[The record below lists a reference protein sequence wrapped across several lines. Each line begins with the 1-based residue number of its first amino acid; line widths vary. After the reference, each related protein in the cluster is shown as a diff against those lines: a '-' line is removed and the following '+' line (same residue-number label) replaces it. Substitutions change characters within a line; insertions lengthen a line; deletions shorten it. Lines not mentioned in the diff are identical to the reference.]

1 MKRKFKVLSVILV
14 IMLFITSNIPV
25 AIVQASGI
33 ESRANICDGVK
44 IKSYSNN
51 GNTSV
56 AITTDGDLYCWGY
69 NTPRQIGNDTYV
81 DKTLPVKLLDN
92 VRECFSFWEVN
103 AAIKKN
109 GDLYCWGIDNYG
121 QLGCGYSSSIPVKI
135 LEKVKNYSL
144 ASNTGCALTE
154 DGGLYFWGCNDEG
167 EYGNG
172 TTIDSDVPVKV
183 LENVKKAY
191 NDYHMSAAIMENG
204 DLYCWGCNNY
214 GEVGNGSSYDKQ
226 TKPVKVLKNIQEFY
240 HALWNSAALA
250 ENGDLYC
257 WGANFDCE
265 IGNGTTNN
273 YQSRP
278 VKVLE
283 NVKKFDIRSQMA
295 LTENGDLYCWGVN
308 NYGQIG
314 NGTYDDQMRP
324 VKVLEKVKEFS
335 RSNGTSRALTENGD
349 LYCWGLN
356 NSGEI
361 GNGTEDNQTL
371 PVKVLE
377 NVDEFAG
384 GWNTSLA
391 ITKGGDLYCWGYNG
405 YGQVGNGTEEIQL
418 MPYKTLTKVKEIKY
432 TGTVCN
438 MNAVVTENGD
448 LYCWGYN
455 GDGQVGNGTKDEQ
468 LTPYKVIFPKD
479 TSIDSSV
486 TLKATAKAVNAFLK
500 KTLKDQKWA
509 DGKIDS
515 ISMDFTM
522 KDKKYTFTPL
532 NMDFAAG
539 MPLSNLNYQA
549 VIDTAS
555 KTVKVLLGA
564 SKDGK
569 SEIKQT
575 TNVNSTS
582 WGQQYQSVK
591 KMYKDLT
598 GLDAKTSRATWNNFE
613 KMKSELNH
621 LKCDMFVNADMK
633 ITGFME
639 FSYSDDSRLS
649 FKEGGII
656 EKVSVDT
663 KFSSPVVAP
672 WVYISLGLG
681 VSEEGTLK
689 VQVNDNVPELIAS
702 LELAAKASAKVTGQ
716 IPVIAKVE
724 GMIDAELS
732 ATVANTD
739 PKFTVDMTGDIS
751 LKATALAGIIEVY
764 NNTWNYLDC
773 QIYPEF
779 KNNNDTEIAS
789 YNSTD
794 EMLCTA
800 SGTERIV
807 GAQST
812 KLSGTDFS
820 EQNVYSQNEARLISL
835 SNNRK
840 LLLWLDDSRQKSN
853 NNRTTLMYSVYD
865 GSNWSNPEEV
875 CDDGCFDGE
884 FSYYVENDNTVYVVF
899 QKGNMIF
906 GDDTEYSDVVRNI
919 DPYVTKFDGST
930 FSTPE
935 KVRDDNNSYEDNF
948 TITKNDSQLKV
959 TYVEYPSDY
968 LAGNSD
974 TLNLMNTINNG
985 SEWADNMICEEN
997 SFISDYEYID
1007 SRLYLEL
1014 YNTDKGCYELYK
1026 SDNGNDELLKSLSQE
1041 VKLVSVGD
1049 KIYYVE
1055 NDILNTLKAD
1065 KISECQLPYG
1075 TDYKIITNGN
1085 STKLVYE
1092 IINEDHSS
1100 ALYSG
1105 DISDGTV
1112 GDTLIYRSESDYIKS
1127 YNGCIDENGNL
1138 DIATTLCTLNSDLS
1152 ESNYSLN
1159 IIGREKNY
1167 SLAST
1172 YLYYDENN
1180 VVADKDLDLYYD
1192 VTNNGNENIS
1202 SYNVVLYDESG
1213 NTLADSKVTTGI
1225 KVGETR
1231 EEKLVYHIPKDF
1243 GEQSVYIQIQSVD
1256 GKKIYSKA
1264 ETVIKHNDIEICDV
1278 QVKHMC
1284 NGDYGIECTL
1294 KNNGYQNADNV
1305 AISFNSNGNDIIKE
1319 AEIEHLNIGET
1330 CTAGVELTADE
1341 YACISDKTLY
1351 CEVMS
1356 SLSESDY
1363 GNNSKT
1369 IDLNKTT
1376 ADGIHNWV
1384 KDEKSGKYICSI
1396 CGKKIEDDY
1405 SGELKGLSL
1414 SLSDDIGLNF
1424 VMQLSDSLLIDKDN
1438 IYVEFTT
1445 DGSKKSTR
1453 VYLKDADKVNYNGT
1467 DCYSFKYR
1475 VNAAEMTKKVNAVL
1489 HCNDWTG
1496 QTYSYSVYDY
1506 ASKIL
1511 AEPESSEYKSSAP
1524 LIKAMLNYGG
1534 YVQTYFN
1541 EKTDALANKGL
1552 YNKTNDPVL
1561 TTNTTVSKDYNYAVF
1576 NNNIGVSFIGGS
1588 LVLNSGTDLKLYY
1601 SINDQNMAN
1610 NINVSVNGQNVA
1622 PEYDGNI
1629 MCVRVPD
1636 ISISSLGDT
1645 YNVKIS
1651 VNGKELNQK
1660 YSAMTYMYKALNSQN
1675 SNTKLNNVVKALYLY
1690 NEAAKQ
1696 YSMEIE

>member
-1 MKRKFKVLSVILV
+1 M
-14 IMLFITSNIPV
+14 MLFITSNISV

-44 IKSYSNN
+44 IKSFYSDGYTSAAITEDGELYCWGNN
-51 GNTSV
+51 SVGTVGNGTFINQLTPVKILEDVREVFLSSGTSI
-56 AITTDGDLYCWGY
+56 AITTNGDLYCWGFNIWGQVGNGTTINQSTPIKILKNVMVFDADGSTFSAITTNGDLYRWGRNEGGELGNNSIINQLTPIKILENVKEFSSYAGVSGAITTNGDLYCWGRNVHGAVGNGTTNDQLTPVKVLENVKSVLINNNYTTAAVTTNGELYCWGDNEYGKVGNGTRDTQLTPVKILDNINSFSLEINTAAAITTNRELYCWGSNSYGQVGNGTRDTQLTPVKVLSSVKCFTAYDTNKAITANGDLYCWGLNSYGQVGNGTTVNQLTPLKILENVKTVNKNSAITTNGDLYCWGY
-69 NTPRQIGNDTYV
+69 NTN
-81 DKTLPVKLLDN
+81 
-92 VRECFSFWEVN
+92 
-103 AAIKKN
+103 
-109 GDLYCWGIDNYG
+109 
-121 QLGCGYSSSIPVKI
+121 
-135 LEKVKNYSL
+135 
-144 ASNTGCALTE
+144 
-154 DGGLYFWGCNDEG
+154 
-167 EYGNG
+167 
-172 TTIDSDVPVKV
+172 
-183 LENVKKAY
+183 
-191 NDYHMSAAIMENG
+191 
-204 DLYCWGCNNY
+204 
-214 GEVGNGSSYDKQ
+214 
-226 TKPVKVLKNIQEFY
+226 
-240 HALWNSAALA
+240 
-250 ENGDLYC
+250 
-257 WGANFDCE
+257 
-265 IGNGTTNN
+265 
-273 YQSRP
+273 
-278 VKVLE
+278 
-283 NVKKFDIRSQMA
+283 
-295 LTENGDLYCWGVN
+295 
-308 NYGQIG
+308 
-314 NGTYDDQMRP
+314 
-324 VKVLEKVKEFS
+324 
-335 RSNGTSRALTENGD
+335 
-349 LYCWGLN
+349 
-356 NSGEI
+356 
-361 GNGTEDNQTL
+361 
-371 PVKVLE
+371 
-377 NVDEFAG
+377 
-384 GWNTSLA
+384 
-391 ITKGGDLYCWGYNG
+391 
-405 YGQVGNGTEEIQL
+405 GQVGNGT
-418 MPYKTLTKVKEIKY
+418 TDT
-432 TGTVCN
+432 
-438 MNAVVTENGD
+438 
-448 LYCWGYN
+448 
-455 GDGQVGNGTKDEQ
+455 Q

-549 VIDTAS
+549 VIDTDS

-598 GLDAKTSRATWNNFE
+598 GFDAKTSRTTWNRFE

-875 CDDGCFDGE
+875 CNDGCFDGE

-906 GDDTEYSDVVRNI
+906 EDDTEYSDVVRNI

-974 TLNLMNTINNG
+974 TLNLMNTVNNG

-997 SFISDYEYID
+997 SFISDYEYIG

-1026 SDNGNDELLKSLSQE
+1026 SDNGNDELLKSLSKE

-1085 STKLVYE
+1085 STKIVYE

-1159 IIGREKNY
+1159 VIGREKNY

-1225 KVGETR
+1225 KVGESR

-1264 ETVIKHNDIEICDV
+1264 ETVIKHNDIEICNV

-1284 NGDYGIECTL
+1284 NDYYNIECIL

-1305 AISFNSNGNDIIKE
+1305 AISFNSNGDDIIKE
-1319 AEIEHLNIGET
+1319 TEIEHLNSGET
-1330 CTAGVELTADE
+1330 CTASVELTADE

-1351 CEVMS
+1351 CEVTS

-1384 KDEKSGKYICSI
+1384 KDKKSGKYICSI

-1405 SGELKGLSL
+1405 SGDLKGLSL
-1414 SLSDDIGLNF
+1414 SLSDDIGLNL

-1438 IYVEFTT
+1438 AYVEFTLE
-1445 DGSKKSTR
+1445 GSKKSTR
-1453 VYLKDADKVNYNGT
+1453 VYLKDADKVNYNGA

-1489 HCNDWTG
+1489 HSNDWTG

-1511 AEPESSEYKSSAP
+1511 AEPEGSEYKSSAP

-1534 YVQTYFN
+1534 YAQTYFN

-1561 TTNTTVSKDYNYAVF
+1561 TTNTTVSKDYNYAVL
-1576 NNNIGVSFIGGS
+1576 NNNMGVSFLGGS

-1601 SINDQNMAN
+1601 SMDDKNMAH

-1651 VNGKELNQK
+1651 VNGKEINQK
-1660 YSAMTYMYKALNSQN
+1660 HSAMTYMYKALNSQN

-1696 YSMEIE
+1696 YSMGIE

>member
-1 MKRKFKVLSVILV
+1 M
-14 IMLFITSNIPV
+14 MLFITSNISV

-44 IKSYSNN
+44 IKSFYSDGYTSAAITEDGELYCWGNN
-51 GNTSV
+51 SVGTVGNGTFINQLTPVKILEDVREVFLSSGTSI
-56 AITTDGDLYCWGY
+56 AITTNGDLYCWGFNIWGQVGNGTTINQSTPIKILKNVMVFDADGSTFSAITTNGDLYRWGRNEGGELGNNSIINQLTPIKILENVKEFSSYAGVSGAITTNGDLYCWGLNWGGHVGNGTTENQLIPVKILENIKVCSIESEISGAITTNGDLYCWGRNVHGAVGNGTTNDQLTPVKVLENVKSVLINNNYTTAAVTTNGELYCWGDNEYGKVGNGTRDTQLTPVKILDNINSFSLEINTAAAITTNRELYCWGSNSYGQVGNGTRDTQLTPVKVLSSVKCFTAYDTNKAITANGDLYCWGLNSYGQVGNGTTVNQLTPLKILENVKTVNKNSAITTNGDLYCWGY
-69 NTPRQIGNDTYV
+69 NTN
-81 DKTLPVKLLDN
+81 
-92 VRECFSFWEVN
+92 
-103 AAIKKN
+103 
-109 GDLYCWGIDNYG
+109 
-121 QLGCGYSSSIPVKI
+121 
-135 LEKVKNYSL
+135 
-144 ASNTGCALTE
+144 
-154 DGGLYFWGCNDEG
+154 
-167 EYGNG
+167 
-172 TTIDSDVPVKV
+172 
-183 LENVKKAY
+183 
-191 NDYHMSAAIMENG
+191 
-204 DLYCWGCNNY
+204 
-214 GEVGNGSSYDKQ
+214 
-226 TKPVKVLKNIQEFY
+226 
-240 HALWNSAALA
+240 
-250 ENGDLYC
+250 
-257 WGANFDCE
+257 
-265 IGNGTTNN
+265 
-273 YQSRP
+273 
-278 VKVLE
+278 
-283 NVKKFDIRSQMA
+283 
-295 LTENGDLYCWGVN
+295 
-308 NYGQIG
+308 
-314 NGTYDDQMRP
+314 
-324 VKVLEKVKEFS
+324 
-335 RSNGTSRALTENGD
+335 
-349 LYCWGLN
+349 
-356 NSGEI
+356 
-361 GNGTEDNQTL
+361 
-371 PVKVLE
+371 
-377 NVDEFAG
+377 
-384 GWNTSLA
+384 
-391 ITKGGDLYCWGYNG
+391 
-405 YGQVGNGTEEIQL
+405 GQVGNGT
-418 MPYKTLTKVKEIKY
+418 TDT
-432 TGTVCN
+432 
-438 MNAVVTENGD
+438 
-448 LYCWGYN
+448 
-455 GDGQVGNGTKDEQ
+455 Q

-500 KTLKDQKWA
+500 KTLKEQKWA

-549 VIDTAS
+549 VIDTDS

-598 GLDAKTSRATWNNFE
+598 GFDAKTSRTTWNRFE

-875 CDDGCFDGE
+875 CNDGCFDGE

-906 GDDTEYSDVVRNI
+906 EDDTEYSDVVRNI

-974 TLNLMNTINNG
+974 TLNLMNTVNNG

-997 SFISDYEYID
+997 SFISDYEYIG

-1026 SDNGNDELLKSLSQE
+1026 SDNGNDELLKSLSKE

-1085 STKLVYE
+1085 STKIVYE

-1159 IIGREKNY
+1159 VIGREKNY

-1225 KVGETR
+1225 KVGESR

-1264 ETVIKHNDIEICDV
+1264 ETVIKHNDIEICNV

-1284 NGDYGIECTL
+1284 NDYYNIECIL

-1305 AISFNSNGNDIIKE
+1305 AISFNSNGDDIIKE
-1319 AEIEHLNIGET
+1319 TEIEHLNSGET
-1330 CTAGVELTADE
+1330 CTASVELTADE

-1351 CEVMS
+1351 CEVTS

-1384 KDEKSGKYICSI
+1384 KDKKSGKYICSI

-1405 SGELKGLSL
+1405 SGDLKGLSL
-1414 SLSDDIGLNF
+1414 SLSDDIGLNL

-1438 IYVEFTT
+1438 AYVEFTLE
-1445 DGSKKSTR
+1445 GSKKSTR
-1453 VYLKDADKVNYNGT
+1453 VYLKDADKVNYNGA

-1489 HCNDWTG
+1489 HSNDWTG

-1511 AEPESSEYKSSAP
+1511 AEPEGSEYKSSAP

-1534 YVQTYFN
+1534 YAQTYFN

-1561 TTNTTVSKDYNYAVF
+1561 TTNTTVSKDYNYAVL
-1576 NNNIGVSFIGGS
+1576 NNNMGVSFLGGS

-1601 SINDQNMAN
+1601 SMDDKNMAH

-1651 VNGKELNQK
+1651 VNGKEINQK
-1660 YSAMTYMYKALNSQN
+1660 HSAMTYMYKALNSQN

-1696 YSMEIE
+1696 YSMGIE

>member
-1 MKRKFKVLSVILV
+1 MNKKYKILSVIL
-14 IMLFITSNIPV
+14 IMMLFITSNISV

-44 IKSYSNN
+44 IKSFYSDGYTSAAITEDGELYCWGNN
-51 GNTSV
+51 SVGTVGNGTFINQLTPVKILEDVREVFLSSGTSI
-56 AITTDGDLYCWGY
+56 AITTNGDLYCWGFNIWGQVGNGTTINQSTPIKILKNVMVFDADGSTFSAITTNGDLYRWGRNEGGELGNNSIINQLTPIKILENVKEFSSYAGVSGAITTNGDLYCWGLNWGGHVGNGTTENQLIPVKILENIKVCSIESEISGAITTNGDLYCWGRNVHGAVGNGTTNDQLTPVKVLENVKSVLINNNYTTAAVTTNGELYCWGDNEYGKVGNGTRDTQLTPVKVLSSVKCFTAYDTNKAITANGDLYCWGLNSYGQVGNGTTVNQLTPLKILENVKTVNKNSAITTNGDLYCWGY
-69 NTPRQIGNDTYV
+69 NTN
-81 DKTLPVKLLDN
+81 
-92 VRECFSFWEVN
+92 
-103 AAIKKN
+103 
-109 GDLYCWGIDNYG
+109 
-121 QLGCGYSSSIPVKI
+121 
-135 LEKVKNYSL
+135 
-144 ASNTGCALTE
+144 
-154 DGGLYFWGCNDEG
+154 
-167 EYGNG
+167 
-172 TTIDSDVPVKV
+172 
-183 LENVKKAY
+183 
-191 NDYHMSAAIMENG
+191 
-204 DLYCWGCNNY
+204 
-214 GEVGNGSSYDKQ
+214 
-226 TKPVKVLKNIQEFY
+226 
-240 HALWNSAALA
+240 
-250 ENGDLYC
+250 
-257 WGANFDCE
+257 
-265 IGNGTTNN
+265 
-273 YQSRP
+273 
-278 VKVLE
+278 
-283 NVKKFDIRSQMA
+283 
-295 LTENGDLYCWGVN
+295 
-308 NYGQIG
+308 
-314 NGTYDDQMRP
+314 
-324 VKVLEKVKEFS
+324 
-335 RSNGTSRALTENGD
+335 
-349 LYCWGLN
+349 
-356 NSGEI
+356 
-361 GNGTEDNQTL
+361 
-371 PVKVLE
+371 
-377 NVDEFAG
+377 
-384 GWNTSLA
+384 
-391 ITKGGDLYCWGYNG
+391 
-405 YGQVGNGTEEIQL
+405 GQVGNGT
-418 MPYKTLTKVKEIKY
+418 TDT
-432 TGTVCN
+432 
-438 MNAVVTENGD
+438 
-448 LYCWGYN
+448 
-455 GDGQVGNGTKDEQ
+455 Q

-549 VIDTAS
+549 VIDTDS

-598 GLDAKTSRATWNNFE
+598 GFDAKTSRTTWNRFE

-875 CDDGCFDGE
+875 CNDGCFDGE

-906 GDDTEYSDVVRNI
+906 EDDTEYSDVVRNI

-974 TLNLMNTINNG
+974 TLNLMNTVNNG

-997 SFISDYEYID
+997 SFISDYEYIG

-1026 SDNGNDELLKSLSQE
+1026 SDNGNDELLKSLSKE

-1085 STKLVYE
+1085 STKIVYE

-1159 IIGREKNY
+1159 VIGREKNY

-1225 KVGETR
+1225 KVGESR

-1264 ETVIKHNDIEICDV
+1264 ETVIKHNDIEICNV

-1284 NGDYGIECTL
+1284 NDYYNIECIL

-1305 AISFNSNGNDIIKE
+1305 AISFNSNGDDIIKE
-1319 AEIEHLNIGET
+1319 TEIEHLNSGET
-1330 CTAGVELTADE
+1330 CTASVELTADE

-1351 CEVMS
+1351 CEVTS

-1384 KDEKSGKYICSI
+1384 KDKKSGKYICSI

-1405 SGELKGLSL
+1405 SGDLKGLSL
-1414 SLSDDIGLNF
+1414 SLSDDIGLNL

-1438 IYVEFTT
+1438 AYVEFTLE
-1445 DGSKKSTR
+1445 GSKKSTR
-1453 VYLKDADKVNYNGT
+1453 VYLKDADKVNYNGA

-1489 HCNDWTG
+1489 HSNDWTG

-1511 AEPESSEYKSSAP
+1511 AEPEGSEYKSSAP

-1534 YVQTYFN
+1534 YAQTYFN

-1576 NNNIGVSFIGGS
+1576 NNNMGVSFIGGS

-1601 SINDQNMAN
+1601 SMDDKNMAN

-1629 MCVRVPD
+1629 MCIRVPD
-1636 ISISSLGDT
+1636 ISISSFGDT

-1651 VNGKELNQK
+1651 VNGKEINQK
-1660 YSAMTYMYKALNSQN
+1660 YSAMTYMYKALNAQN

>member
-1 MKRKFKVLSVILV
+1 MLVMILIITSYLPVSVI
-14 IMLFITSNIPV
+14 
-25 AIVQASGI
+25 QASEI
-33 ESRANICDGVK
+33 DSRASMDNGVK
-44 IKSYSNN
+44 IKSFYSDGYTSAAITEDGELYCWGNN
-51 GNTSV
+51 SVGTVGNGTFINQLTPVKILEDVREVFLSSWTTI
-56 AITTDGDLYCWGY
+56 AITTNGDLYCWGFNIWGQVGNGTTINQSTPIKILKNVMVFDADGSTFSAITTNGDLYRWGRNEGGELGNNSIINQLTPIKILENVKEFSSYAGVSGAITTNGDLYCWGLNWGGHVGNGTTENQLIPVKILENIKDCSIESEISGAITTNGDLYCWGRNVHGAVGNGTTNDQLTPVKVLENVKNVLINNNYTTAAVTTNGELYCWGDNEYGKVGNGTRDTQLTPVKVLSSVKCFTAYDTNKAITANGDLYCWGLNSYGQVGNGTTVNQLTPLKILENVKTVNKNSAITTNGDLYCWGY
-69 NTPRQIGNDTYV
+69 NTN
-81 DKTLPVKLLDN
+81 
-92 VRECFSFWEVN
+92 
-103 AAIKKN
+103 
-109 GDLYCWGIDNYG
+109 
-121 QLGCGYSSSIPVKI
+121 
-135 LEKVKNYSL
+135 
-144 ASNTGCALTE
+144 
-154 DGGLYFWGCNDEG
+154 
-167 EYGNG
+167 
-172 TTIDSDVPVKV
+172 
-183 LENVKKAY
+183 
-191 NDYHMSAAIMENG
+191 
-204 DLYCWGCNNY
+204 
-214 GEVGNGSSYDKQ
+214 
-226 TKPVKVLKNIQEFY
+226 
-240 HALWNSAALA
+240 
-250 ENGDLYC
+250 
-257 WGANFDCE
+257 
-265 IGNGTTNN
+265 
-273 YQSRP
+273 
-278 VKVLE
+278 
-283 NVKKFDIRSQMA
+283 
-295 LTENGDLYCWGVN
+295 
-308 NYGQIG
+308 
-314 NGTYDDQMRP
+314 
-324 VKVLEKVKEFS
+324 
-335 RSNGTSRALTENGD
+335 
-349 LYCWGLN
+349 
-356 NSGEI
+356 
-361 GNGTEDNQTL
+361 
-371 PVKVLE
+371 
-377 NVDEFAG
+377 
-384 GWNTSLA
+384 
-391 ITKGGDLYCWGYNG
+391 
-405 YGQVGNGTEEIQL
+405 GQVGNGT
-418 MPYKTLTKVKEIKY
+418 TDT
-432 TGTVCN
+432 
-438 MNAVVTENGD
+438 
-448 LYCWGYN
+448 
-455 GDGQVGNGTKDEQ
+455 Q

-549 VIDTAS
+549 VIDTDS

-598 GLDAKTSRATWNNFE
+598 GFDAKTSRTTWNRFE

-840 LLLWLDDSRQKSN
+840 ILLWLDDSREKSN

-875 CDDGCFDGE
+875 CNDGCFDGE

-935 KVRDDNNSYEDNF
+935 KVRDGNNSYEDNF

-974 TLNLMNTINNG
+974 TLNLMNTVNDG

-997 SFISDYEYID
+997 SFISDYEYIG

-1026 SDNGNDELLKSLSQE
+1026 SDNGNDELLKSLSKE
-1041 VKLVSVGD
+1041 VELVSAGD

-1092 IINEDHSS
+1092 IINEEHSS

-1159 IIGREKNY
+1159 VIGRKKNY

-1192 VTNNGNENIS
+1192 VTNNGNENIL

-1264 ETVIKHNDIEICDV
+1264 ETVIKHNDIEICNV

-1294 KNNGYQNADNV
+1294 KNNGYRNADNV
-1305 AISFNSNGNDIIKE
+1305 AISFNSNGDDIIKE
-1319 AEIEHLNIGET
+1319 TEIEHLNSGET
-1330 CTAGVELTADE
+1330 CTASVELTADE

-1351 CEVMS
+1351 CEVSS

-1376 ADGIHNWV
+1376 AYGMHNWV

-1405 SGELKGLSL
+1405 SGDLKGLSL

-1438 IYVEFTT
+1438 AYVEFTPE
-1445 DGSKKSTR
+1445 GSKKFTR

-1467 DCYSFKYR
+1467 DCYSFKCR

-1511 AEPESSEYKSSAP
+1511 AEPESSEYKSSAL

-1534 YVQTYFN
+1534 YAQIYFN
-1541 EKTDALANKGL
+1541 ENTDALANKGL

-1576 NNNIGVSFIGGS
+1576 NNNMGVSFIGGS

-1601 SINDQNMAN
+1601 GIDDKNVAH

-1622 PEYDGNI
+1622 PEYDGTI

-1651 VNGKELNQK
+1651 VNGKEINQK
-1660 YSAMTYMYKALNSQN
+1660 YSAMTYMYKALNAQN

-1696 YSMEIE
+1696 YSMGIE

>member
-1 MKRKFKVLSVILV
+1 MNKKYKILSVIL
-14 IMLFITSNIPV
+14 IMMLFITSNISV

-44 IKSYSNN
+44 IKSFYSDGYTSAAITEDGELYCWGNN
-51 GNTSV
+51 SVGTVGNGTFINQLTPVKILEDVREVFLSSGTSI
-56 AITTDGDLYCWGY
+56 AITTNGDLYCWGFNIWGQVGNGTTINQSTPIKILKNVMVFDADGSTFSAITTNGDLYRWGRNEGGELGNNSIINQLTPIKILENVKEFSSYAGVSGAITTNGDLYCWGLNWGGHVGNGTTENQLIPVKILENIKVCSIESEISGAITTNGDLYCWGRNVHGAVGNGTTNDQLTPVKVLENVKSVLINNNYTTAAVTTNGELYCWGDNEYGKVGNGTRDTQLTPVKVLSSVKCFTAYDTNKAITANGDLYCWGLNSYGQVGNGTTVNQLTPLKILENVKTVNKNSAITTNGDLYCWGY
-69 NTPRQIGNDTYV
+69 NTN
-81 DKTLPVKLLDN
+81 
-92 VRECFSFWEVN
+92 
-103 AAIKKN
+103 
-109 GDLYCWGIDNYG
+109 
-121 QLGCGYSSSIPVKI
+121 
-135 LEKVKNYSL
+135 
-144 ASNTGCALTE
+144 
-154 DGGLYFWGCNDEG
+154 
-167 EYGNG
+167 
-172 TTIDSDVPVKV
+172 
-183 LENVKKAY
+183 
-191 NDYHMSAAIMENG
+191 
-204 DLYCWGCNNY
+204 
-214 GEVGNGSSYDKQ
+214 
-226 TKPVKVLKNIQEFY
+226 
-240 HALWNSAALA
+240 
-250 ENGDLYC
+250 
-257 WGANFDCE
+257 
-265 IGNGTTNN
+265 
-273 YQSRP
+273 
-278 VKVLE
+278 
-283 NVKKFDIRSQMA
+283 
-295 LTENGDLYCWGVN
+295 
-308 NYGQIG
+308 
-314 NGTYDDQMRP
+314 
-324 VKVLEKVKEFS
+324 
-335 RSNGTSRALTENGD
+335 
-349 LYCWGLN
+349 
-356 NSGEI
+356 
-361 GNGTEDNQTL
+361 
-371 PVKVLE
+371 
-377 NVDEFAG
+377 
-384 GWNTSLA
+384 
-391 ITKGGDLYCWGYNG
+391 
-405 YGQVGNGTEEIQL
+405 GQVGNGT
-418 MPYKTLTKVKEIKY
+418 TDT
-432 TGTVCN
+432 
-438 MNAVVTENGD
+438 
-448 LYCWGYN
+448 
-455 GDGQVGNGTKDEQ
+455 Q

-549 VIDTAS
+549 VIDTDS

>member
-1 MKRKFKVLSVILV
+1 MNRKYKILSVILILV
-14 IMLFITSNIPV
+14 LFITSNIPV

-33 ESRANICDGVK
+33 ESRANTCDGVK

-56 AITTDGDLYCWGY
+56 AITTDGDLYCWGE

-135 LEKVKNYSL
+135 LEKVKSYSL

-172 TTIDSDVPVKV
+172 TTIGSDVPVKV

-448 LYCWGYN
+448 LYCWGHN
-455 GDGQVGNGTKDEQ
+455 SDGQVGNGTKDNQ
-468 LTPYKVIFPKD
+468 LTPYKVIFPRD
-479 TSIDSSV
+479 TSIDSTV

-549 VIDTAS
+549 VIDTDS

-598 GLDAKTSRATWNNFE
+598 GFDAKTSRATWNNFE

-649 FKEGGII
+649 FNEGGII

-663 KFSSPVVAP
+663 QFSSPVVAP

-840 LLLWLDDSRQKSN
+840 ILLWLDDSREKSN

-875 CDDGCFDGE
+875 CNDGCFDGE

-974 TLNLMNTINNG
+974 TLNLMNTVNDG

-997 SFISDYEYID
+997 SFISDYEYIG

-1026 SDNGNDELLKSLSQE
+1026 SDNGNDELLKSLSKE
-1041 VKLVSVGD
+1041 VELVSAGD

-1105 DISDGTV
+1105 DITDGTV

-1127 YNGCIDENGNL
+1127 YNGCIDENCNL

-1159 IIGREKNY
+1159 VIGRENNY

-1264 ETVIKHNDIEICDV
+1264 ETVIKHNDIEICNV

-1284 NGDYGIECTL
+1284 NDDYNIEFIL

-1305 AISFNSNGNDIIKE
+1305 AISFNSNGDDIIKE
-1319 AEIEHLNIGET
+1319 SEIEHLNSGET
-1330 CTAGVELTADE
+1330 CTVSVELTADE

-1351 CEVMS
+1351 CEVTG
-1356 SLSESDY
+1356 SLSESNY

-1438 IYVEFTT
+1438 AYVEFTPE
-1445 DGSKKSTR
+1445 GSKKFTR

-1467 DCYSFKYR
+1467 DCYSFKCR
-1475 VNAAEMTKKVNAVL
+1475 VNAGEMTKKVNAVL

-1496 QTYSYSVYDY
+1496 QTYSHSVYDY

-1534 YVQTYFN
+1534 YAQTYFN
-1541 EKTDALANKGL
+1541 ENTDDLANKGL

-1561 TTNTTVSKDYNYAVF
+1561 TTNTTVSKDYNYAAF
-1576 NNNIGVSFIGGS
+1576 NNNMGVSFIGGS

-1601 SINDQNMAN
+1601 GIDDKNVAH

-1651 VNGKELNQK
+1651 VNGKEINQK
-1660 YSAMTYMYKALNSQN
+1660 YSAMTYMYKALNAQN

-1696 YSMEIE
+1696 YSMGIE

>member
-1 MKRKFKVLSVILV
+1 MLVMILIITSYLPVSVI
-14 IMLFITSNIPV
+14 
-25 AIVQASGI
+25 QASEI
-33 ESRANICDGVK
+33 DSRASMDNGVK
-44 IKSYSNN
+44 IKSFYSDGYTSAAITEDGELYCWGNN
-51 GNTSV
+51 SVGTVGNGTFINQLTPVKILEDVREVFLSSWTTI
-56 AITTDGDLYCWGY
+56 AITTNGDLYCWGFNIWGQVGNGTTINQSTPIKILKNVMVFDADGSTFSAITTNGDLYRWGRNEGGELGNNSIINQLTPIKILENVKEFSSYAGVSGAITTNGDLYCWGLNWGGHVGNGTTENQLIPVKILENIKECSIESEISGAITTNGDLYCWGRNVHGAVGNGTTNDQLTPVKVLENVKNVLINNNYTTAAVTTNGELYCWGDNEYGKVGNGTRDTQLTPVKVLSSVKCFTAYDTNKAITANGDLYCWGLNSYGQVGNGTTVNQLTPLKILENVKTVNKNSAITTNGDLYCWGY
-69 NTPRQIGNDTYV
+69 NTN
-81 DKTLPVKLLDN
+81 
-92 VRECFSFWEVN
+92 
-103 AAIKKN
+103 
-109 GDLYCWGIDNYG
+109 
-121 QLGCGYSSSIPVKI
+121 
-135 LEKVKNYSL
+135 
-144 ASNTGCALTE
+144 
-154 DGGLYFWGCNDEG
+154 
-167 EYGNG
+167 
-172 TTIDSDVPVKV
+172 
-183 LENVKKAY
+183 
-191 NDYHMSAAIMENG
+191 
-204 DLYCWGCNNY
+204 
-214 GEVGNGSSYDKQ
+214 
-226 TKPVKVLKNIQEFY
+226 
-240 HALWNSAALA
+240 
-250 ENGDLYC
+250 
-257 WGANFDCE
+257 
-265 IGNGTTNN
+265 
-273 YQSRP
+273 
-278 VKVLE
+278 
-283 NVKKFDIRSQMA
+283 
-295 LTENGDLYCWGVN
+295 
-308 NYGQIG
+308 
-314 NGTYDDQMRP
+314 
-324 VKVLEKVKEFS
+324 
-335 RSNGTSRALTENGD
+335 
-349 LYCWGLN
+349 
-356 NSGEI
+356 
-361 GNGTEDNQTL
+361 
-371 PVKVLE
+371 
-377 NVDEFAG
+377 
-384 GWNTSLA
+384 
-391 ITKGGDLYCWGYNG
+391 
-405 YGQVGNGTEEIQL
+405 GQVGNGT
-418 MPYKTLTKVKEIKY
+418 TDT
-432 TGTVCN
+432 
-438 MNAVVTENGD
+438 
-448 LYCWGYN
+448 
-455 GDGQVGNGTKDEQ
+455 Q

-549 VIDTAS
+549 VIDTDS

-598 GLDAKTSRATWNNFE
+598 GFDAKTSRTTWNRFE

-840 LLLWLDDSRQKSN
+840 ILLWLDDSREKSN

-875 CDDGCFDGE
+875 CNDGCFDGE

-935 KVRDDNNSYEDNF
+935 KVRDGNNSYEDNF

-974 TLNLMNTINNG
+974 TLNLMNTVNDG

-997 SFISDYEYID
+997 SFISDYEYIG

-1026 SDNGNDELLKSLSQE
+1026 SDNGNDELLKSLSKE
-1041 VKLVSVGD
+1041 VELVSAGD

-1092 IINEDHSS
+1092 IINEEHSS

-1159 IIGREKNY
+1159 VIGRKKNY

-1192 VTNNGNENIS
+1192 VTNNGNENIL

-1264 ETVIKHNDIEICDV
+1264 ETVIKHNDIEICNV

-1294 KNNGYQNADNV
+1294 KNNGYRNADNV
-1305 AISFNSNGNDIIKE
+1305 AISFNSNGDDIIKE
-1319 AEIEHLNIGET
+1319 TEIEHLNSGET
-1330 CTAGVELTADE
+1330 CTASVELTADE

-1351 CEVMS
+1351 CEVSS

-1376 ADGIHNWV
+1376 AYGMHNWV

-1405 SGELKGLSL
+1405 SGDLKGLSL

-1438 IYVEFTT
+1438 AYVEFTPE
-1445 DGSKKSTR
+1445 GSKKFTR

-1467 DCYSFKYR
+1467 DCYSFKCR

-1511 AEPESSEYKSSAP
+1511 AEPESSEYKSSAL

-1534 YVQTYFN
+1534 YAQIYFN
-1541 EKTDALANKGL
+1541 ENTDALANKGL

-1576 NNNIGVSFIGGS
+1576 NNNMGVSFIGGS

-1601 SINDQNMAN
+1601 GIDDKNVAH

-1622 PEYDGNI
+1622 PEYDGTI

-1651 VNGKELNQK
+1651 VNGKEINQK
-1660 YSAMTYMYKALNSQN
+1660 YSAMTYMYKALNAQN

-1696 YSMEIE
+1696 YSMGIE

>member
-1 MKRKFKVLSVILV
+1 M
-14 IMLFITSNIPV
+14 MLFITSNISV

-44 IKSYSNN
+44 IKSFYSDGYTSAAITEDGELYCWGNN
-51 GNTSV
+51 SVGTVGNGTFINQLTPVKILEDVREVFLSSGTSI
-56 AITTDGDLYCWGY
+56 AITTNGDLYCWGFNIWGQVGNGTTINQSTPIKILKNVMVFDADGSTFSAITTNGDLYRWGRNEGGELGNNSIINQLTPIKILENVKEFSSYAGVSGAITTNGDLYCWGLNWGGHVGNGTTENQLIPVKILENIKVCSIESEISGAITTNGDLYCWGRNVHGAVGNGTTNDQLTPVKVLENVKSVLINNNYTTAAVTTNGELYCWGDNEYGKVGNGTRDTQLTPVKILDNINSFSLEINTAAAITTNRELYCWGSNSYGQVGNGTRDTQLTPVKVLSSVKCFTAYDTNKAITANGDLYCWGLNSYGQVGNGTTVNQLTPLKILENVKTVNKNSAITTNGDLYCWGY
-69 NTPRQIGNDTYV
+69 NTN
-81 DKTLPVKLLDN
+81 
-92 VRECFSFWEVN
+92 
-103 AAIKKN
+103 
-109 GDLYCWGIDNYG
+109 
-121 QLGCGYSSSIPVKI
+121 
-135 LEKVKNYSL
+135 
-144 ASNTGCALTE
+144 
-154 DGGLYFWGCNDEG
+154 
-167 EYGNG
+167 
-172 TTIDSDVPVKV
+172 
-183 LENVKKAY
+183 
-191 NDYHMSAAIMENG
+191 
-204 DLYCWGCNNY
+204 
-214 GEVGNGSSYDKQ
+214 
-226 TKPVKVLKNIQEFY
+226 
-240 HALWNSAALA
+240 
-250 ENGDLYC
+250 
-257 WGANFDCE
+257 
-265 IGNGTTNN
+265 
-273 YQSRP
+273 
-278 VKVLE
+278 
-283 NVKKFDIRSQMA
+283 
-295 LTENGDLYCWGVN
+295 
-308 NYGQIG
+308 
-314 NGTYDDQMRP
+314 
-324 VKVLEKVKEFS
+324 
-335 RSNGTSRALTENGD
+335 
-349 LYCWGLN
+349 
-356 NSGEI
+356 
-361 GNGTEDNQTL
+361 
-371 PVKVLE
+371 
-377 NVDEFAG
+377 
-384 GWNTSLA
+384 
-391 ITKGGDLYCWGYNG
+391 
-405 YGQVGNGTEEIQL
+405 GQVGNGT
-418 MPYKTLTKVKEIKY
+418 TDT
-432 TGTVCN
+432 
-438 MNAVVTENGD
+438 
-448 LYCWGYN
+448 
-455 GDGQVGNGTKDEQ
+455 Q

-549 VIDTAS
+549 VIDTDS

-598 GLDAKTSRATWNNFE
+598 GFDAKTSRTTWNRFE

-875 CDDGCFDGE
+875 CNDGCFDGE

-906 GDDTEYSDVVRNI
+906 EDDTEYSDVVRNI

-974 TLNLMNTINNG
+974 TLNLMNTVNNG

-997 SFISDYEYID
+997 SFISDYEYIG

-1026 SDNGNDELLKSLSQE
+1026 SDNGNDELLKSLSKE

-1085 STKLVYE
+1085 STKIVYE

-1159 IIGREKNY
+1159 VIGREKNY

-1225 KVGETR
+1225 KVGESR

-1264 ETVIKHNDIEICDV
+1264 ETVIKHNDIEICNV

-1284 NGDYGIECTL
+1284 NDYYNIECIL

-1305 AISFNSNGNDIIKE
+1305 AISFNSNGDDIIKE
-1319 AEIEHLNIGET
+1319 TEIEHLNSGET
-1330 CTAGVELTADE
+1330 CTASVELTADE

-1351 CEVMS
+1351 CEVTS

-1384 KDEKSGKYICSI
+1384 KDKKSGKYICSI

-1405 SGELKGLSL
+1405 SGDLKGLSL
-1414 SLSDDIGLNF
+1414 SLSDDIGLNL

-1438 IYVEFTT
+1438 AYVEFTLE
-1445 DGSKKSTR
+1445 GSKKSTR
-1453 VYLKDADKVNYNGT
+1453 VYLKDADKVNYNGA

-1489 HCNDWTG
+1489 HSNDWTG

-1511 AEPESSEYKSSAP
+1511 AEPEGSEYKSSAP

-1534 YVQTYFN
+1534 YAQTYFN

-1561 TTNTTVSKDYNYAVF
+1561 TTNTTVSKDYNYAVL
-1576 NNNIGVSFIGGS
+1576 NNNMGVSFLGGS

-1601 SINDQNMAN
+1601 SMDDKNMAH

-1651 VNGKELNQK
+1651 VNGKEINQK
-1660 YSAMTYMYKALNSQN
+1660 HSAMTYMYKALNSQN

-1696 YSMEIE
+1696 YSMGIE

>member
-1 MKRKFKVLSVILV
+1 M
-14 IMLFITSNIPV
+14 MLFITSNISV

-44 IKSYSNN
+44 IKSFYSDGYTSAAITEDGELYCWGNN
-51 GNTSV
+51 SVGTVGNGTFINQLTPVKILEDVREVFLSSGTSI
-56 AITTDGDLYCWGY
+56 AITTNGDLYCWGFNIWGQVGNGTTINQSTPIKILKNVMVFDADGSTFSAITTNGDLYRWGRNEGGELGNNSIINQLTPIKILENVKEFSSYAGVSGAITTNGDLYCWGLNWGGHVGNGTTENQLIPVKILENIKVCSIESEISGAITTNGDLYCWGRNVHGAVGNGTTNDQLTPVKVLENVKSVLINNNYTTAAVTTNGELYCWGDNEYGKVGNGTRDTQLTPVKVLSSVKCFTAYDTNKAITANGDLYCWGLNSYGQVGNGTTVNQLTPLKILENVKTVNKNSAITTNGDLYCWGY
-69 NTPRQIGNDTYV
+69 NTN
-81 DKTLPVKLLDN
+81 
-92 VRECFSFWEVN
+92 
-103 AAIKKN
+103 
-109 GDLYCWGIDNYG
+109 
-121 QLGCGYSSSIPVKI
+121 
-135 LEKVKNYSL
+135 
-144 ASNTGCALTE
+144 
-154 DGGLYFWGCNDEG
+154 
-167 EYGNG
+167 
-172 TTIDSDVPVKV
+172 
-183 LENVKKAY
+183 
-191 NDYHMSAAIMENG
+191 
-204 DLYCWGCNNY
+204 
-214 GEVGNGSSYDKQ
+214 
-226 TKPVKVLKNIQEFY
+226 
-240 HALWNSAALA
+240 
-250 ENGDLYC
+250 
-257 WGANFDCE
+257 
-265 IGNGTTNN
+265 
-273 YQSRP
+273 
-278 VKVLE
+278 
-283 NVKKFDIRSQMA
+283 
-295 LTENGDLYCWGVN
+295 
-308 NYGQIG
+308 
-314 NGTYDDQMRP
+314 
-324 VKVLEKVKEFS
+324 
-335 RSNGTSRALTENGD
+335 
-349 LYCWGLN
+349 
-356 NSGEI
+356 
-361 GNGTEDNQTL
+361 
-371 PVKVLE
+371 
-377 NVDEFAG
+377 
-384 GWNTSLA
+384 
-391 ITKGGDLYCWGYNG
+391 
-405 YGQVGNGTEEIQL
+405 GQVGNGT
-418 MPYKTLTKVKEIKY
+418 TDT
-432 TGTVCN
+432 
-438 MNAVVTENGD
+438 
-448 LYCWGYN
+448 
-455 GDGQVGNGTKDEQ
+455 Q

-549 VIDTAS
+549 VIDTDS

-598 GLDAKTSRATWNNFE
+598 GFDAKTSRTTWNRFE

-875 CDDGCFDGE
+875 CNDGCFDGE

-906 GDDTEYSDVVRNI
+906 EDDTEYSDVVRNI

-974 TLNLMNTINNG
+974 TLNLMNTVNNG

-997 SFISDYEYID
+997 SFISDYEYIG

-1026 SDNGNDELLKSLSQE
+1026 SDNGNDELLKSLSKE

-1085 STKLVYE
+1085 STKIVYE

-1159 IIGREKNY
+1159 VIGREKNY

-1225 KVGETR
+1225 KVGESR

-1264 ETVIKHNDIEICDV
+1264 ETVIKHNDIEICNV

-1284 NGDYGIECTL
+1284 NDYYNIECIL

-1305 AISFNSNGNDIIKE
+1305 AISFNSNGDDIIKE
-1319 AEIEHLNIGET
+1319 TEIEHLNSGET
-1330 CTAGVELTADE
+1330 CTASVELTADE

-1351 CEVMS
+1351 CEVTS

-1384 KDEKSGKYICSI
+1384 KDKKSGKYICSI

-1405 SGELKGLSL
+1405 SGDLKGLSL
-1414 SLSDDIGLNF
+1414 SLSDDIGLNL

-1438 IYVEFTT
+1438 AYVEFTLE
-1445 DGSKKSTR
+1445 GSKKSTR
-1453 VYLKDADKVNYNGT
+1453 VYLKDADKVNYNGA

-1489 HCNDWTG
+1489 HSNDWTG

-1511 AEPESSEYKSSAP
+1511 AEPEGSEYKSSAP

-1534 YVQTYFN
+1534 YAQTYFN

-1576 NNNIGVSFIGGS
+1576 NNNMGVSFIGGS

-1601 SINDQNMAN
+1601 SMDDKNMAN

-1629 MCVRVPD
+1629 MCIRVPD
-1636 ISISSLGDT
+1636 ISISSFGDT

-1651 VNGKELNQK
+1651 VNGKEINQK
-1660 YSAMTYMYKALNSQN
+1660 YSAMTYMYKALNAQN

>member
-1 MKRKFKVLSVILV
+1 MKTKIISVMLVMILIITSYLPVSVI
-14 IMLFITSNIPV
+14 
-25 AIVQASGI
+25 QASEI
-33 ESRANICDGVK
+33 DSRASMDNGVK
-44 IKSYSNN
+44 IKSFYSDGYTSAAITEDGELYCWGNN
-51 GNTSV
+51 SVGTVGNGTFINQLTPVKILEDVREVFLSSGTSI
-56 AITTDGDLYCWGY
+56 AITTNGDLYCWGFNIWGQVGNGTTINQSTPIKILKNVMVFDADGSTFSAITTNGDLYRWGRNEGGELGNNSIINQLTPIKILENVKEFSSYAGVSGAITTNGDLYCWGLNWGGHVGNGTTENQLIPVKILENIKVCSIESEISGAITTNGDLYCWGRNVHGAVGNGTTNDQLTPVKVLENVKSVLINNNYTTAAVTTNGELYCWGLNSYGQVGNGTTVNQLTPLKILENVKTVNKNSAITTNGDLYCWGY
-69 NTPRQIGNDTYV
+69 NTN
-81 DKTLPVKLLDN
+81 
-92 VRECFSFWEVN
+92 
-103 AAIKKN
+103 
-109 GDLYCWGIDNYG
+109 
-121 QLGCGYSSSIPVKI
+121 
-135 LEKVKNYSL
+135 
-144 ASNTGCALTE
+144 
-154 DGGLYFWGCNDEG
+154 
-167 EYGNG
+167 
-172 TTIDSDVPVKV
+172 
-183 LENVKKAY
+183 
-191 NDYHMSAAIMENG
+191 
-204 DLYCWGCNNY
+204 
-214 GEVGNGSSYDKQ
+214 
-226 TKPVKVLKNIQEFY
+226 
-240 HALWNSAALA
+240 
-250 ENGDLYC
+250 
-257 WGANFDCE
+257 
-265 IGNGTTNN
+265 
-273 YQSRP
+273 
-278 VKVLE
+278 
-283 NVKKFDIRSQMA
+283 
-295 LTENGDLYCWGVN
+295 
-308 NYGQIG
+308 
-314 NGTYDDQMRP
+314 
-324 VKVLEKVKEFS
+324 
-335 RSNGTSRALTENGD
+335 
-349 LYCWGLN
+349 
-356 NSGEI
+356 
-361 GNGTEDNQTL
+361 
-371 PVKVLE
+371 
-377 NVDEFAG
+377 
-384 GWNTSLA
+384 
-391 ITKGGDLYCWGYNG
+391 
-405 YGQVGNGTEEIQL
+405 GQVGNGT
-418 MPYKTLTKVKEIKY
+418 TDT
-432 TGTVCN
+432 
-438 MNAVVTENGD
+438 
-448 LYCWGYN
+448 
-455 GDGQVGNGTKDEQ
+455 Q

-549 VIDTAS
+549 VIDTDS

-598 GLDAKTSRATWNNFE
+598 GFDAKTSRTTWNRFE

-773 QIYPEF
+773 QIYPKF

-840 LLLWLDDSRQKSN
+840 ILLWLDDSREKSN

-875 CDDGCFDGE
+875 CNDGCFDGE

-906 GDDTEYSDVVRNI
+906 EDDTEYSDVVRNI

-985 SEWADNMICEEN
+985 SEWADNMICEVN
-997 SFISDYEYID
+997 SFISDYEYIG

-1026 SDNGNDELLKSLSQE
+1026 SDNGNDELLKSLSKE

-1085 STKLVYE
+1085 STKIVYE

-1159 IIGREKNY
+1159 VIGREKNY

-1225 KVGETR
+1225 KVGESR

-1264 ETVIKHNDIEICDV
+1264 ETVIKHNDIEICNV

-1284 NGDYGIECTL
+1284 NDYYNIECIL

-1305 AISFNSNGNDIIKE
+1305 AISFNSNGDDIIKE
-1319 AEIEHLNIGET
+1319 TEIEHLNSGET
-1330 CTAGVELTADE
+1330 CTASVELTADE

-1351 CEVMS
+1351 CEVTS

-1384 KDEKSGKYICSI
+1384 KDKKSGKYICSI

-1405 SGELKGLSL
+1405 SGDLKGLSL
-1414 SLSDDIGLNF
+1414 SLSDDIGLNL

-1438 IYVEFTT
+1438 AYVEFTLE
-1445 DGSKKSTR
+1445 GSKKSTR
-1453 VYLKDADKVNYNGT
+1453 VYLKDADKVNYNGA

-1489 HCNDWTG
+1489 HSNDWTG

-1511 AEPESSEYKSSAP
+1511 AEPEGSEYKSSAP

-1534 YVQTYFN
+1534 YAQTYFN

-1576 NNNIGVSFIGGS
+1576 NNNMGVSFIGGS

-1601 SINDQNMAN
+1601 SMDDKNMAN

-1629 MCVRVPD
+1629 MCIRVPD
-1636 ISISSLGDT
+1636 ISISSFGDT

-1651 VNGKELNQK
+1651 VNGKEINQK
-1660 YSAMTYMYKALNSQN
+1660 YSAMTYMYKALNAQN

>member
-1 MKRKFKVLSVILV
+1 
-14 IMLFITSNIPV
+14 
-25 AIVQASGI
+25 
-33 ESRANICDGVK
+33 
-44 IKSYSNN
+44 
-51 GNTSV
+51 
-56 AITTDGDLYCWGY
+56 
-69 NTPRQIGNDTYV
+69 
-81 DKTLPVKLLDN
+81 
-92 VRECFSFWEVN
+92 
-103 AAIKKN
+103 
-109 GDLYCWGIDNYG
+109 
-121 QLGCGYSSSIPVKI
+121 
-135 LEKVKNYSL
+135 
-144 ASNTGCALTE
+144 
-154 DGGLYFWGCNDEG
+154 
-167 EYGNG
+167 
-172 TTIDSDVPVKV
+172 
-183 LENVKKAY
+183 
-191 NDYHMSAAIMENG
+191 
-204 DLYCWGCNNY
+204 
-214 GEVGNGSSYDKQ
+214 
-226 TKPVKVLKNIQEFY
+226 
-240 HALWNSAALA
+240 
-250 ENGDLYC
+250 
-257 WGANFDCE
+257 
-265 IGNGTTNN
+265 
-273 YQSRP
+273 
-278 VKVLE
+278 
-283 NVKKFDIRSQMA
+283 
-295 LTENGDLYCWGVN
+295 
-308 NYGQIG
+308 
-314 NGTYDDQMRP
+314 
-324 VKVLEKVKEFS
+324 
-335 RSNGTSRALTENGD
+335 
-349 LYCWGLN
+349 
-356 NSGEI
+356 
-361 GNGTEDNQTL
+361 
-371 PVKVLE
+371 
-377 NVDEFAG
+377 
-384 GWNTSLA
+384 
-391 ITKGGDLYCWGYNG
+391 
-405 YGQVGNGTEEIQL
+405 
-418 MPYKTLTKVKEIKY
+418 
-432 TGTVCN
+432 
-438 MNAVVTENGD
+438 
-448 LYCWGYN
+448 
-455 GDGQVGNGTKDEQ
+455 
-468 LTPYKVIFPKD
+468 
-479 TSIDSSV
+479 
-486 TLKATAKAVNAFLK
+486 
-500 KTLKDQKWA
+500 
-509 DGKIDS
+509 
-515 ISMDFTM
+515 
-522 KDKKYTFTPL
+522 
-532 NMDFAAG
+532 
-539 MPLSNLNYQA
+539 
-549 VIDTAS
+549 
-555 KTVKVLLGA
+555 
-564 SKDGK
+564 
-569 SEIKQT
+569 
-575 TNVNSTS
+575 
-582 WGQQYQSVK
+582 
-591 KMYKDLT
+591 
-598 GLDAKTSRATWNNFE
+598 
-613 KMKSELNH
+613 
-621 LKCDMFVNADMK
+621 
-633 ITGFME
+633 
-639 FSYSDDSRLS
+639 
-649 FKEGGII
+649 
-656 EKVSVDT
+656 
-663 KFSSPVVAP
+663 
-672 WVYISLGLG
+672 
-681 VSEEGTLK
+681 
-689 VQVNDNVPELIAS
+689 
-702 LELAAKASAKVTGQ
+702 
-716 IPVIAKVE
+716 
-724 GMIDAELS
+724 
-732 ATVANTD
+732 
-739 PKFTVDMTGDIS
+739 
-751 LKATALAGIIEVY
+751 
-764 NNTWNYLDC
+764 
-773 QIYPEF
+773 
-779 KNNNDTEIAS
+779 
-789 YNSTD
+789 
-794 EMLCTA
+794 
-800 SGTERIV
+800 
-807 GAQST
+807 
-812 KLSGTDFS
+812 
-820 EQNVYSQNEARLISL
+820 
-835 SNNRK
+835 
-840 LLLWLDDSRQKSN
+840 
-853 NNRTTLMYSVYD
+853 
-865 GSNWSNPEEV
+865 
-875 CDDGCFDGE
+875 
-884 FSYYVENDNTVYVVF
+884 
-899 QKGNMIF
+899 MIF
-906 GDDTEYSDVVRNI
+906 S
-919 DPYVTKFDGST
+919 
-930 FSTPE
+930 
-935 KVRDDNNSYEDNF
+935 
-948 TITKNDSQLKV
+948 L
-959 TYVEYPSDY
+959 
-968 LAGNSD
+968 
-974 TLNLMNTINNG
+974 NNG

-1424 VMQLSDSLLIDKDN
+1424 IMRLSDALLIDKDN
-1438 IYVEFTT
+1438 TYVKFTPE
-1445 DGSKKSTR
+1445 GSKKSTR

-1467 DCYSFKYR
+1467 DCYSFKCR

-1534 YVQTYFN
+1534 YAQTYFN

-1576 NNNIGVSFIGGS
+1576 NNSIGVSFIGGS

-1601 SINDQNMAN
+1601 SMDDQNMAN

>member
-1 MKRKFKVLSVILV
+1 
-14 IMLFITSNIPV
+14 ML
-25 AIVQASGI
+25 IV
-33 ESRANICDGVK
+33 RH
-44 IKSYSNN
+44 
-51 GNTSV
+51 
-56 AITTDGDLYCWGY
+56 GD
-69 NTPRQIGNDTYV
+69 
-81 DKTLPVKLLDN
+81 
-92 VRECFSFWEVN
+92 
-103 AAIKKN
+103 
-109 GDLYCWGIDNYG
+109 
-121 QLGCGYSSSIPVKI
+121 SSI
-135 LEKVKNYSL
+135 SL
-144 ASNTGCALTE
+144 S
-154 DGGLYFWGCNDEG
+154 
-167 EYGNG
+167 
-172 TTIDSDVPVKV
+172 
-183 LENVKKAY
+183 
-191 NDYHMSAAIMENG
+191 
-204 DLYCWGCNNY
+204 
-214 GEVGNGSSYDKQ
+214 
-226 TKPVKVLKNIQEFY
+226 
-240 HALWNSAALA
+240 
-250 ENGDLYC
+250 
-257 WGANFDCE
+257 
-265 IGNGTTNN
+265 
-273 YQSRP
+273 
-278 VKVLE
+278 
-283 NVKKFDIRSQMA
+283 
-295 LTENGDLYCWGVN
+295 
-308 NYGQIG
+308 
-314 NGTYDDQMRP
+314 
-324 VKVLEKVKEFS
+324 
-335 RSNGTSRALTENGD
+335 
-349 LYCWGLN
+349 
-356 NSGEI
+356 
-361 GNGTEDNQTL
+361 
-371 PVKVLE
+371 
-377 NVDEFAG
+377 
-384 GWNTSLA
+384 
-391 ITKGGDLYCWGYNG
+391 
-405 YGQVGNGTEEIQL
+405 
-418 MPYKTLTKVKEIKY
+418 
-432 TGTVCN
+432 
-438 MNAVVTENGD
+438 
-448 LYCWGYN
+448 
-455 GDGQVGNGTKDEQ
+455 
-468 LTPYKVIFPKD
+468 
-479 TSIDSSV
+479 
-486 TLKATAKAVNAFLK
+486 
-500 KTLKDQKWA
+500 
-509 DGKIDS
+509 
-515 ISMDFTM
+515 
-522 KDKKYTFTPL
+522 
-532 NMDFAAG
+532 
-539 MPLSNLNYQA
+539 
-549 VIDTAS
+549 
-555 KTVKVLLGA
+555 
-564 SKDGK
+564 
-569 SEIKQT
+569 
-575 TNVNSTS
+575 
-582 WGQQYQSVK
+582 K

-689 VQVNDNVPELIAS
+689 VQVNDNVPEIIAS

-875 CDDGCFDGE
+875 CNDGCFDGE

-985 SEWADNMICEEN
+985 FEWADNMICEEN

-1026 SDNGNDELLKSLSQE
+1026 SDNGNDELLKSLSKE

-1159 IIGREKNY
+1159 VIGREK
-1167 SLAST
+1167 
-1172 YLYYDENN
+1172 
-1180 VVADKDLDLYYD
+1180 
-1192 VTNNGNENIS
+1192 
-1202 SYNVVLYDESG
+1202 
-1213 NTLADSKVTTGI
+1213 
-1225 KVGETR
+1225 
-1231 EEKLVYHIPKDF
+1231 KLF
-1243 GEQSVYIQIQSVD
+1243 
-1256 GKKIYSKA
+1256 
-1264 ETVIKHNDIEICDV
+1264 
-1278 QVKHMC
+1278 
-1284 NGDYGIECTL
+1284 
-1294 KNNGYQNADNV
+1294 
-1305 AISFNSNGNDIIKE
+1305 
-1319 AEIEHLNIGET
+1319 
-1330 CTAGVELTADE
+1330 
-1341 YACISDKTLY
+1341 ACI
-1351 CEVMS
+1351 
-1356 SLSESDY
+1356 
-1363 GNNSKT
+1363 N
-1369 IDLNKTT
+1369 I
-1376 ADGIHNWV
+1376 
-1384 KDEKSGKYICSI
+1384 
-1396 CGKKIEDDY
+1396 
-1405 SGELKGLSL
+1405 
-1414 SLSDDIGLNF
+1414 
-1424 VMQLSDSLLIDKDN
+1424 LI
-1438 IYVEFTT
+1438 
-1445 DGSKKSTR
+1445 
-1453 VYLKDADKVNYNGT
+1453 L
-1467 DCYSFKYR
+1467 
-1475 VNAAEMTKKVNAVL
+1475 
-1489 HCNDWTG
+1489 
-1496 QTYSYSVYDY
+1496 
-1506 ASKIL
+1506 
-1511 AEPESSEYKSSAP
+1511 
-1524 LIKAMLNYGG
+1524 
-1534 YVQTYFN
+1534 
-1541 EKTDALANKGL
+1541 
-1552 YNKTNDPVL
+1552 
-1561 TTNTTVSKDYNYAVF
+1561 
-1576 NNNIGVSFIGGS
+1576 
-1588 LVLNSGTDLKLYY
+1588 
-1601 SINDQNMAN
+1601 
-1610 NINVSVNGQNVA
+1610 
-1622 PEYDGNI
+1622 
-1629 MCVRVPD
+1629 
-1636 ISISSLGDT
+1636 
-1645 YNVKIS
+1645 
-1651 VNGKELNQK
+1651 
-1660 YSAMTYMYKALNSQN
+1660 
-1675 SNTKLNNVVKALYLY
+1675 
-1690 NEAAKQ
+1690 
-1696 YSMEIE
+1696 

>member
-1 MKRKFKVLSVILV
+1 MNRKYKILSVILILV
-14 IMLFITSNIPV
+14 LFITSNIPV

-33 ESRANICDGVK
+33 ESRANICDSVK

-56 AITTDGDLYCWGY
+56 AITTDGDLYCWGE

-135 LEKVKNYSL
+135 LEKVKSYSL

-172 TTIDSDVPVKV
+172 TTIGSDVPVKV

-335 RSNGTSRALTENGD
+335 RSSGTSRALTENGD

-455 GDGQVGNGTKDEQ
+455 GDGQVGNGTKDNQ

-486 TLKATAKAVNAFLK
+486 TLKTTAKAVNAFLK

-549 VIDTAS
+549 VIDTDS

-751 LKATALAGIIEVY
+751 LRATALAGIIEVY

-800 SGTERIV
+800 SDTERIV

-812 KLSGTDFS
+812 KLSGIDFS

-840 LLLWLDDSRQKSN
+840 ILLWLDDSRQKSN

-875 CDDGCFDGE
+875 CNDGCFDGE

-974 TLNLMNTINNG
+974 TLNLMNTVNNG

-997 SFISDYEYID
+997 SFISDYEYIG

-1026 SDNGNDELLKSLSQE
+1026 SDNGNDELLKSLSKE

-1085 STKLVYE
+1085 STKIVYE

-1159 IIGREKNY
+1159 VIGREKNY

-1225 KVGETR
+1225 KVGESR

-1264 ETVIKHNDIEICDV
+1264 ETVIKHNDIEICNV

-1284 NGDYGIECTL
+1284 NDDYNIECTL

-1305 AISFNSNGNDIIKE
+1305 AISFNSNGDDIIKE
-1319 AEIEHLNIGET
+1319 TEIEHLNSGET
-1330 CTAGVELTADE
+1330 CTASVELTADE

-1351 CEVMS
+1351 CEVTGL
-1356 SLSESDY
+1356 LSESDY

-1369 IDLNKTT
+1369 IDLSKFT
-1376 ADGIHNWV
+1376 ADRIHNWV
-1384 KDEKSGKYICSI
+1384 KDEKSGEYICSI

-1438 IYVEFTT
+1438 AYVEFTPE
-1445 DGSKKSTR
+1445 GSKKSTC
-1453 VYLKDADKVNYNGT
+1453 VYLKDADKINYNGS
-1467 DCYSFKYR
+1467 DGYSFKYR
-1475 VNAAEMTKKVNAVL
+1475 VNAAEMTKKVNAIL

-1496 QTYSYSVYDY
+1496 KTYSYSVYDY

-1534 YVQTYFN
+1534 YAQTYFN
-1541 EKTDALANKGL
+1541 ENTDALANNGL

-1576 NNNIGVSFIGGS
+1576 NNNMGVSFLGGS

-1601 SINDQNMAN
+1601 SMDDQNMAN

-1651 VNGKELNQK
+1651 VNGKEINQK
-1660 YSAMTYMYKALNSQN
+1660 YSAMTYMYKALNAQN

-1696 YSMEIE
+1696 YSMGN

>member
-1 MKRKFKVLSVILV
+1 MKTKIISVMLVMILIITSYLPVSVI
-14 IMLFITSNIPV
+14 
-25 AIVQASGI
+25 QASEI
-33 ESRANICDGVK
+33 DSRASMDNGVK
-44 IKSYSNN
+44 IKSFYSDGYTSAAITEDGELYCWGNN
-51 GNTSV
+51 SVGTVGNGTFINQLTPVKILEDVREVFLSSWTTI
-56 AITTDGDLYCWGY
+56 AITTNGDLYCWGFNIWGQVGNGTTINQSTPIKILKNVMVFDADGSTFSAITTNGDLYRWGRNEGGELGNNSIINQLTPIKILENVKEFSSYAGVSGAITTNGDLYCWGLNWGGHVGNGTTENQLIPVKILENIKECSIESEISGAITTNGDLYCWGRNVHGAVGNGTTNDQLTPVKVLENVKNVLINNNYTTAAVTTNGELYCWGDNEYGKVGNGTRDTQLTPVKVLSSVKCFTAYDTNKAITANGDLYCWGLNSYGQVGNGTTVNQLTPLKILENVKTVNKNSAITTNGDLYCWGY
-69 NTPRQIGNDTYV
+69 NTN
-81 DKTLPVKLLDN
+81 
-92 VRECFSFWEVN
+92 
-103 AAIKKN
+103 
-109 GDLYCWGIDNYG
+109 
-121 QLGCGYSSSIPVKI
+121 
-135 LEKVKNYSL
+135 
-144 ASNTGCALTE
+144 
-154 DGGLYFWGCNDEG
+154 
-167 EYGNG
+167 
-172 TTIDSDVPVKV
+172 
-183 LENVKKAY
+183 
-191 NDYHMSAAIMENG
+191 
-204 DLYCWGCNNY
+204 
-214 GEVGNGSSYDKQ
+214 
-226 TKPVKVLKNIQEFY
+226 
-240 HALWNSAALA
+240 
-250 ENGDLYC
+250 
-257 WGANFDCE
+257 
-265 IGNGTTNN
+265 
-273 YQSRP
+273 
-278 VKVLE
+278 
-283 NVKKFDIRSQMA
+283 
-295 LTENGDLYCWGVN
+295 
-308 NYGQIG
+308 
-314 NGTYDDQMRP
+314 
-324 VKVLEKVKEFS
+324 
-335 RSNGTSRALTENGD
+335 
-349 LYCWGLN
+349 
-356 NSGEI
+356 
-361 GNGTEDNQTL
+361 
-371 PVKVLE
+371 
-377 NVDEFAG
+377 
-384 GWNTSLA
+384 
-391 ITKGGDLYCWGYNG
+391 
-405 YGQVGNGTEEIQL
+405 GQVGNGT
-418 MPYKTLTKVKEIKY
+418 TDT
-432 TGTVCN
+432 
-438 MNAVVTENGD
+438 
-448 LYCWGYN
+448 
-455 GDGQVGNGTKDEQ
+455 Q

-549 VIDTAS
+549 VIDTDS

-724 GMIDAELS
+724 GVIDAELS

-840 LLLWLDDSRQKSN
+840 ILLWLDDSREKSN

-875 CDDGCFDGE
+875 CNDGCFDGE

-930 FSTPE
+930 FSTLE

-974 TLNLMNTINNG
+974 TLNLMNTVNDG

-997 SFISDYEYID
+997 SFISDYEYIG

-1026 SDNGNDELLKSLSQE
+1026 SDNGNDELLKSLSKE
-1041 VKLVSVGD
+1041 VELVSAGD

-1159 IIGREKNY
+1159 VIGREKNY

-1202 SYNVVLYDESG
+1202 SYNAVLYDESG

-1225 KVGETR
+1225 KVGESR

-1264 ETVIKHNDIEICDV
+1264 ETVIKHNDIEICNV

-1284 NGDYGIECTL
+1284 NDDYNIECTL

-1305 AISFNSNGNDIIKE
+1305 AISFNSNGDDIIKE
-1319 AEIEHLNIGET
+1319 TEIEHLNSGET
-1330 CTAGVELTADE
+1330 CTASVELTADE

-1351 CEVMS
+1351 CEVTS

-1424 VMQLSDSLLIDKDN
+1424 IMRLSDELLIDKDN
-1438 IYVEFTT
+1438 AYVEFTLE
-1445 DGSKKSTR
+1445 GSKKSTR
-1453 VYLKDADKVNYNGT
+1453 VYLKDADKVNYNGA

-1511 AEPESSEYKSSAP
+1511 AEPESSEYKASAP

-1534 YVQTYFN
+1534 YAQTYFN
-1541 EKTDALANKGL
+1541 ENTDALANKGL

-1561 TTNTTVSKDYNYAVF
+1561 TTNTTVSKDYNYAAF
-1576 NNNIGVSFIGGS
+1576 NNNMGISFLGGS

-1601 SINDQNMAN
+1601 GMDDKNMAN

-1651 VNGKELNQK
+1651 VNGKEINQK
-1660 YSAMTYMYKALNSQN
+1660 YSAMTYMYKALNAQN

-1696 YSMEIE
+1696 YSMGIE

>member
-1 MKRKFKVLSVILV
+1 MRKQRIIIAIVICAMLLTSGTFCDFVTVMASTGQIASGKCGDNLSWTLDGKGTLTVSGSGKMDNWIWYSEPGGMGGDRSPWSYLGNQVLNVVIESGVTSIGSYAFCECRNLKSVDISNSVTDIEEAAFSLCESLKDVKIPNSVTSIGDDTFSFCKSIKNIEIPASVTKIGEMTFYCCQSVESIVVDKNNKRYNSQNNCNAIIDSLTNDFLYGCNNSFIPDGVRSIHRNAFIECKK
-14 IMLFITSNIPV
+14 ITSIKIPSSVTSIGVEAFVLCDSLSNIDIP
-25 AIVQASGI
+25 
-33 ESRANICDGVK
+33 
-44 IKSYSNN
+44 
-51 GNTSV
+51 
-56 AITTDGDLYCWGY
+56 
-69 NTPRQIGNDTYV
+69 
-81 DKTLPVKLLDN
+81 
-92 VRECFSFWEVN
+92 
-103 AAIKKN
+103 
-109 GDLYCWGIDNYG
+109 
-121 QLGCGYSSSIPVKI
+121 SSIEVI
-135 LEKVKNYSL
+135 
-144 ASNTGCALTE
+144 G
-154 DGGLYFWGCNDEG
+154 DGAFGSCYN
-167 EYGNG
+167 
-172 TTIDSDVPVKV
+172 
-183 LENVKKAY
+183 LENVKLHKGLKTIGSNAFS
-191 NDYHMSAAIMENG
+191 NCNKLNEIKIPVGTKSIENNAF
-204 DLYCWGCNNY
+204 DGCNNLKTIY
-214 GEVGNGSSYDKQ
+214 IPSSVDKIGDTAFVGTSDELTILGVYNSYTQHYANDK
-226 TKPVKVLKNIQEFY
+226 KIKFI
-240 HALWNSAALA
+240 
-250 ENGDLYC
+250 
-257 WGANFDCE
+257 
-265 IGNGTTNN
+265 
-273 YQSRP
+273 SR
-278 VKVLE
+278 E
-283 NVKKFDIRSQMA
+283 NV
-295 LTENGDLYCWGVN
+295 E
-308 NYGQIG
+308 
-314 NGTYDDQMRP
+314 
-324 VKVLEKVKEFS
+324 
-335 RSNGTSRALTENGD
+335 SNVSYTTIA
-349 LYCWGLN
+349 
-356 NSGEI
+356 
-361 GNGTEDNQTL
+361 
-371 PVKVLE
+371 
-377 NVDEFAG
+377 
-384 GWNTSLA
+384 
-391 ITKGGDLYCWGYNG
+391 
-405 YGQVGNGTEEIQL
+405 EEIV
-418 MPYKTLTKVKEIKY
+418 YYIDEI
-432 TGTVCN
+432 
-438 MNAVVTENGD
+438 
-448 LYCWGYN
+448 
-455 GDGQVGNGTKDEQ
+455 
-468 LTPYKVIFPKD
+468 
-479 TSIDSSV
+479 
-486 TLKATAKAVNAFLK
+486 
-500 KTLKDQKWA
+500 LKDQ
-509 DGKIDS
+509 DISNGKIDGL
-515 ISMDFTM
+515 SMDFTI
-522 KDKKYTFTPL
+522 KDNKYTFTPL
-532 NMDFAAG
+532 NLDFAAG

-549 VIDTAS
+549 VIDTDS
-555 KTVKVLLGA
+555 KTVKVLLGM

-575 TNVNSTS
+575 TDVNSTS
-582 WGQQYQSVK
+582 WGQQYQSIK

-598 GLDAKTSRATWNNFE
+598 GYDARTTRATWNNFE
-613 KMKSELNH
+613 KMKSELNS
-621 LKCDMFVNADMK
+621 LKCDMFVSADMK
-633 ITGFME
+633 ITGFLE
-639 FSYSDDSRLS
+639 FSFADDGSGS
-649 FKEGGII
+649 CFKEGGII

-663 KFSSPVVAP
+663 NFSSPVVAP

-689 VQVNDNVPELIAS
+689 VQMNNNVPELITS
-702 LELAAKASAKVTGQ
+702 LELAAKASAKISGQ
-716 IPVIAKVE
+716 IPIIAKVE
-724 GMIDAELS
+724 GMIDAKLS
-732 ATVANTD
+732 ANIANTE

-807 GAQST
+807 GAQSA

-840 LLLWLDDSRQKSN
+840 ILLWLDDSRQKSN

-875 CDDGCFDGE
+875 CNDGCFDGE

-906 GDDTEYSDVVRNI
+906 GDDTEYSDIVRNI

-974 TLNLMNTINNG
+974 TLNLMNTVNNG

-997 SFISDYEYID
+997 SFISDYEYIG

-1026 SDNGNDELLKSLSQE
+1026 SDNGNDELLKSLSKE

-1085 STKLVYE
+1085 STKIVYE

-1159 IIGREKNY
+1159 VIGREKNY

-1225 KVGETR
+1225 KVGESR

-1264 ETVIKHNDIEICDV
+1264 ETVIKHNDIEICNV

-1284 NGDYGIECTL
+1284 NDDYNIECTL

-1305 AISFNSNGNDIIKE
+1305 AISFNSNGDDIIKE
-1319 AEIEHLNIGET
+1319 TEIEHLNSGET
-1330 CTAGVELTADE
+1330 CTASVELTADE

-1351 CEVMS
+1351 CEVTGL
-1356 SLSESDY
+1356 LSESDY

-1438 IYVEFTT
+1438 AYVEFTPE
-1445 DGSKKSTR
+1445 GSKKSTR
-1453 VYLKDADKVNYNGT
+1453 VYLKDADKVNYNGS
-1467 DCYSFKYR
+1467 DCYSFKCR

-1511 AEPESSEYKSSAP
+1511 AEPESSEYRSSAP

-1534 YVQTYFN
+1534 YAQTYFN
-1541 EKTDALANKGL
+1541 ENTDALANKGL

-1576 NNNIGVSFIGGS
+1576 NNNMGVSFLGGS

-1601 SINDQNMAN
+1601 GIDDKNVAH

-1629 MCVRVPD
+1629 MCVRVPG

-1651 VNGKELNQK
+1651 VNGKEINQK
-1660 YSAMTYMYKALNSQN
+1660 YSAMTYMYKALNAQN

-1696 YSMEIE
+1696 YSMGN

>member
-1 MKRKFKVLSVILV
+1 MRKQR
-14 IMLFITSNIPV
+14 FIV
-25 AIVQASGI
+25 AIVICAMLLTSGTFCDFVTVMASTGQIASGKCGDNLSWTLDGKGTLTVSGSGKMDNWIWYSEPGGMGGDRSPWNYLGNQVLNVVI
-33 ESRANICDGVK
+33 ESGVTSIGSYAFCECRNLKSVDISNSVTDIEEAAFSLCESLKDVKIPNSVTSIGDTAFSFCKSIKNIEIPASVTKIGAMTFYCCQSVESIVVDKNNKRYNSQNNCNAIIDSLTNDFLYGCNNSFIPDGVRSIHRNAFVECKK
-44 IKSYSNN
+44 ITSIKIPSSVTSIGVEAFVLCDSLSN
-51 GNTSV
+51 
-56 AITTDGDLYCWGY
+56 
-69 NTPRQIGNDTYV
+69 
-81 DKTLPVKLLDN
+81 
-92 VRECFSFWEVN
+92 
-103 AAIKKN
+103 
-109 GDLYCWGIDNYG
+109 IDIP
-121 QLGCGYSSSIPVKI
+121 SSIEVI
-135 LEKVKNYSL
+135 
-144 ASNTGCALTE
+144 G
-154 DGGLYFWGCNDEG
+154 DGAFGSCYN
-167 EYGNG
+167 
-172 TTIDSDVPVKV
+172 
-183 LENVKKAY
+183 LENVKLHKGLKTIGSHAFS
-191 NDYHMSAAIMENG
+191 NCNKLNEIKIPVGTKSIEN
-204 DLYCWGCNNY
+204 YAFYRCNNLKTIY
-214 GEVGNGSSYDKQ
+214 IPSSVDK
-226 TKPVKVLKNIQEFY
+226 I
-240 HALWNSAALA
+240 
-250 ENGDLYC
+250 GDT
-257 WGANFDCE
+257 AF
-265 IGNGTTNN
+265 
-273 YQSRP
+273 
-278 VKVLE
+278 V
-283 NVKKFDIRSQMA
+283 
-295 LTENGDLYCWGVN
+295 
-308 NYGQIG
+308 
-314 NGTYDDQMRP
+314 
-324 VKVLEKVKEFS
+324 
-335 RSNGTSRALTENGD
+335 GTSDELTILGV
-349 LYCWGLN
+349 Y
-356 NSGEI
+356 NSYTQHYANDKKI
-361 GNGTEDNQTL
+361 KFISRGNVES
-371 PVKVLE
+371 
-377 NVDEFAG
+377 NVSYTTIA
-384 GWNTSLA
+384 
-391 ITKGGDLYCWGYNG
+391 
-405 YGQVGNGTEEIQL
+405 EEIV
-418 MPYKTLTKVKEIKY
+418 YYIDEI
-432 TGTVCN
+432 
-438 MNAVVTENGD
+438 
-448 LYCWGYN
+448 
-455 GDGQVGNGTKDEQ
+455 
-468 LTPYKVIFPKD
+468 
-479 TSIDSSV
+479 
-486 TLKATAKAVNAFLK
+486 
-500 KTLKDQKWA
+500 LKDQ
-509 DGKIDS
+509 DISNGKIDGL
-515 ISMDFTM
+515 SMDFTI
-522 KDKKYTFTPL
+522 KDNKYTFTPL
-532 NMDFAAG
+532 NLDFAAG

-549 VIDTAS
+549 VIDTDS
-555 KTVKVLLGA
+555 KTVKVLLGM

-575 TNVNSTS
+575 TDVNSTS
-582 WGQQYQSVK
+582 WGQQYQSIK

-598 GLDAKTSRATWNNFE
+598 GYDARTTRATWNNFE
-613 KMKSELNH
+613 KMKSELNS
-621 LKCDMFVNADMK
+621 LKCDMFVSADMK
-633 ITGFME
+633 ITGFLE
-639 FSYSDDSRLS
+639 FSFADDGSGS
-649 FKEGGII
+649 CFKEGGII
-656 EKVSVDT
+656 EKASVDT
-663 KFSSPVVAP
+663 NFSSPVVAP

-689 VQVNDNVPELIAS
+689 VQMNNNVPELITS
-702 LELAAKASAKVTGQ
+702 LELAAKASAKISGQ
-716 IPVIAKVE
+716 IPIIAKVE
-724 GMIDAELS
+724 GMIDAKLS
-732 ATVANTD
+732 ANIANTE

-820 EQNVYSQNEARLISL
+820 EQNVYSQNEARLITL

-840 LLLWLDDSRQKSN
+840 ILLWLDDSRQKSN

-865 GSNWSNPEEV
+865 VNNWSNPEEV

-997 SFISDYEYID
+997 SFISDYEYIG

-1041 VKLVSVGD
+1041 VELVSVGD

-1092 IINEDHSS
+1092 IINDDHSS

-1112 GDTLIYRSESDYIKS
+1112 GDILIYRSESDYIKS

-1159 IIGREKNY
+1159 VIGREKNY

-1231 EEKLVYHIPKDF
+1231 EEKIVYHIPKDF

-1264 ETVIKHNDIEICDV
+1264 ETVIKHNDIEICNV

-1284 NGDYGIECTL
+1284 NDDYGIECTL
-1294 KNNGYQNADNV
+1294 KNNGYKNADNV

-1351 CEVMS
+1351 CEVTS

-1384 KDEKSGKYICSI
+1384 KDEKSGKYICGI

-1453 VYLKDADKVNYNGT
+1453 VYLKDADKVNCNDS

-1534 YVQTYFN
+1534 YAQTYFN
-1541 EKTDALANKGL
+1541 EKTDDLANKGL

-1601 SINDQNMAN
+1601 SMDDKNMAH

-1651 VNGKELNQK
+1651 ANGNEVNQK
-1660 YSAMTYMYKALNSQN
+1660 YSVMTYMYKALNAQN

-1696 YSMEIE
+1696 YSRGN

>member
-1 MKRKFKVLSVILV
+1 M
-14 IMLFITSNIPV
+14 MLFITSNISV

-44 IKSYSNN
+44 IKSFYSDGYTSAAITEDGELYCWGNN
-51 GNTSV
+51 SVGTVGNGTFINQLTPVKILEDVREVFLSSGTSI
-56 AITTDGDLYCWGY
+56 AITTNGDLYCWGFNIWGQVGNGTTINQSTPIKILKNVMVFDADGSTFSAITTNGDLYRWGRNEGGELGNNSIINQLTPIKILENVKEFSSYAGVSGAITTNGDLYCWGLNWGGHVGNGTTENQLIPVKILENIKVCSIESEISGAITTNGDLYCWGRNVHGAVGNGTTNDQLTPVKVLENVKSVLINNNYTTAAVTTNGELYCWGDNEYGKVGNGTRDTQLTPVKILDNINSFSLEINTAAAITTNRELYCWGSNSYGQVGNGTRDTQLTPVKVLSSVKCFTAYDTNKAITANGDLYCWGLNSYGQVGNGTTVNQLTPLKILENVKTVNKNSAITTNGDLYCWGY
-69 NTPRQIGNDTYV
+69 NTN
-81 DKTLPVKLLDN
+81 
-92 VRECFSFWEVN
+92 
-103 AAIKKN
+103 
-109 GDLYCWGIDNYG
+109 
-121 QLGCGYSSSIPVKI
+121 
-135 LEKVKNYSL
+135 
-144 ASNTGCALTE
+144 
-154 DGGLYFWGCNDEG
+154 
-167 EYGNG
+167 
-172 TTIDSDVPVKV
+172 
-183 LENVKKAY
+183 
-191 NDYHMSAAIMENG
+191 
-204 DLYCWGCNNY
+204 
-214 GEVGNGSSYDKQ
+214 
-226 TKPVKVLKNIQEFY
+226 
-240 HALWNSAALA
+240 
-250 ENGDLYC
+250 
-257 WGANFDCE
+257 
-265 IGNGTTNN
+265 
-273 YQSRP
+273 
-278 VKVLE
+278 
-283 NVKKFDIRSQMA
+283 
-295 LTENGDLYCWGVN
+295 
-308 NYGQIG
+308 
-314 NGTYDDQMRP
+314 
-324 VKVLEKVKEFS
+324 
-335 RSNGTSRALTENGD
+335 
-349 LYCWGLN
+349 
-356 NSGEI
+356 
-361 GNGTEDNQTL
+361 
-371 PVKVLE
+371 
-377 NVDEFAG
+377 
-384 GWNTSLA
+384 
-391 ITKGGDLYCWGYNG
+391 
-405 YGQVGNGTEEIQL
+405 GQVGNGT
-418 MPYKTLTKVKEIKY
+418 TDT
-432 TGTVCN
+432 
-438 MNAVVTENGD
+438 
-448 LYCWGYN
+448 
-455 GDGQVGNGTKDEQ
+455 Q

-549 VIDTAS
+549 VIDTDS

-598 GLDAKTSRATWNNFE
+598 GFDAKTLRTTWNRFE

-875 CDDGCFDGE
+875 CNDGCFDGE

-906 GDDTEYSDVVRNI
+906 EDDTEYSDVVRNI

-974 TLNLMNTINNG
+974 TLNLMNTVNNG

-997 SFISDYEYID
+997 SFISDYEYIG

-1026 SDNGNDELLKSLSQE
+1026 SDNGNDELLKSLSKE

-1085 STKLVYE
+1085 STKIVYE

-1159 IIGREKNY
+1159 VIGREKNY

-1225 KVGETR
+1225 KVGESR

-1264 ETVIKHNDIEICDV
+1264 ETVIKHNDIEICNV

-1284 NGDYGIECTL
+1284 NDYYNIECIL

-1305 AISFNSNGNDIIKE
+1305 AISFNSNGDDIIKE
-1319 AEIEHLNIGET
+1319 TEIEHLNSGET
-1330 CTAGVELTADE
+1330 CTASVELTADE

-1351 CEVMS
+1351 CEVTS

-1384 KDEKSGKYICSI
+1384 KDKKSGKYICSI

-1405 SGELKGLSL
+1405 SGDLKGLSL
-1414 SLSDDIGLNF
+1414 SLSDDIGLNL

-1438 IYVEFTT
+1438 AYVEFTLE
-1445 DGSKKSTR
+1445 GSKKSTR
-1453 VYLKDADKVNYNGT
+1453 VYLKDADKVNYNGA

-1489 HCNDWTG
+1489 HSNDWTG

-1511 AEPESSEYKSSAP
+1511 AEPEGSEYKSSAP

-1534 YVQTYFN
+1534 YAQTYFN

-1561 TTNTTVSKDYNYAVF
+1561 TTNTTVSKDYNYAVL
-1576 NNNIGVSFIGGS
+1576 NNNMGVSFLGGS

-1601 SINDQNMAN
+1601 SMDDKNMAH

-1651 VNGKELNQK
+1651 VNGKEINQK
-1660 YSAMTYMYKALNSQN
+1660 HSAMTYMYKALNSQN

-1696 YSMEIE
+1696 YSMGIE

>member
-1 MKRKFKVLSVILV
+1 M
-14 IMLFITSNIPV
+14 MLFITSNISV

-44 IKSYSNN
+44 IKSFYSEGYTSAAITEDGELYCWGNN
-51 GNTSV
+51 SVGTVGNGTFINQLTPVKILEDVREVFLSSGTSI
-56 AITTDGDLYCWGY
+56 AITTNGDLYCWGFNIWGQVGNGTTINQSTPIKILKNVMVFDADGSTFSAITTNGDLYRWGRNEGGELGNNSIINQLTPIKILENVKEFSSYAGVSGAITTNGDLYCWGLNWGGHVGNGTTENQLIPVKILENIKVCSIESEISGAITTNGDLYCWGRNVHGAVGNGTTNDQLTPVKVLENVKSVLINNNYTTAAVTTNGELYCWGDNEYGKVGNGTRDTQLTPVKILDNINSFSLEINTAAAITTNRELYCWGSNSYGQVGNGTRDTQLTPVKVLSSVKCFTAYDTNKAITANGDLYCWGLNSYGQVGNGTTVNQLTPLKILENVKTVNKNSAITTNGDLYCWGY
-69 NTPRQIGNDTYV
+69 NTN
-81 DKTLPVKLLDN
+81 
-92 VRECFSFWEVN
+92 
-103 AAIKKN
+103 
-109 GDLYCWGIDNYG
+109 
-121 QLGCGYSSSIPVKI
+121 
-135 LEKVKNYSL
+135 
-144 ASNTGCALTE
+144 
-154 DGGLYFWGCNDEG
+154 
-167 EYGNG
+167 
-172 TTIDSDVPVKV
+172 
-183 LENVKKAY
+183 
-191 NDYHMSAAIMENG
+191 
-204 DLYCWGCNNY
+204 
-214 GEVGNGSSYDKQ
+214 
-226 TKPVKVLKNIQEFY
+226 
-240 HALWNSAALA
+240 
-250 ENGDLYC
+250 
-257 WGANFDCE
+257 
-265 IGNGTTNN
+265 
-273 YQSRP
+273 
-278 VKVLE
+278 
-283 NVKKFDIRSQMA
+283 
-295 LTENGDLYCWGVN
+295 
-308 NYGQIG
+308 
-314 NGTYDDQMRP
+314 
-324 VKVLEKVKEFS
+324 
-335 RSNGTSRALTENGD
+335 
-349 LYCWGLN
+349 
-356 NSGEI
+356 
-361 GNGTEDNQTL
+361 
-371 PVKVLE
+371 
-377 NVDEFAG
+377 
-384 GWNTSLA
+384 
-391 ITKGGDLYCWGYNG
+391 
-405 YGQVGNGTEEIQL
+405 GQVGNGT
-418 MPYKTLTKVKEIKY
+418 TDT
-432 TGTVCN
+432 
-438 MNAVVTENGD
+438 
-448 LYCWGYN
+448 
-455 GDGQVGNGTKDEQ
+455 Q

-549 VIDTAS
+549 VIDTDS

-598 GLDAKTSRATWNNFE
+598 GFDAKTSRTTWNRFE

-875 CDDGCFDGE
+875 CNDGCFDGE

-906 GDDTEYSDVVRNI
+906 EDDTEYSDVVRNI

-974 TLNLMNTINNG
+974 TLNLMNTVNNG

-997 SFISDYEYID
+997 SFISDYEYIG

-1026 SDNGNDELLKSLSQE
+1026 SDNGNDELLKSLSKE

-1085 STKLVYE
+1085 STKIVYE

-1159 IIGREKNY
+1159 VIGREKNY

-1225 KVGETR
+1225 KVGESR

-1264 ETVIKHNDIEICDV
+1264 ETVIKHNDIEICNV

-1284 NGDYGIECTL
+1284 NDYYNIECIL

-1305 AISFNSNGNDIIKE
+1305 AISFNSNGDDIIKE
-1319 AEIEHLNIGET
+1319 TEIEHLNSGET
-1330 CTAGVELTADE
+1330 CTASVELTADE

-1351 CEVMS
+1351 CEVTS

-1384 KDEKSGKYICSI
+1384 KDKKSGKYICSI

-1405 SGELKGLSL
+1405 SGDLKGLSL
-1414 SLSDDIGLNF
+1414 SLSDDIGLNL

-1438 IYVEFTT
+1438 AYVEFTLE
-1445 DGSKKSTR
+1445 GSKKSTR
-1453 VYLKDADKVNYNGT
+1453 VYLKDADKVNYNGA

-1489 HCNDWTG
+1489 HSNDWTG

-1511 AEPESSEYKSSAP
+1511 AEPEGSEYKSSAP

-1534 YVQTYFN
+1534 YAQTYFN

-1561 TTNTTVSKDYNYAVF
+1561 TTNTTVSKDYNYAVL
-1576 NNNIGVSFIGGS
+1576 NNNMGVSFLGGS

-1601 SINDQNMAN
+1601 SMDDKNMAH

-1651 VNGKELNQK
+1651 VNGKEINQK
-1660 YSAMTYMYKALNSQN
+1660 HSAMTYMYKALNSQN

-1696 YSMEIE
+1696 YSMGIE